1 MDNLDSANTSTY
13 ALLSNVNSQSVFE
26 KFKREDEAIQKYY
39 ESESLKKISYLDPNQ
54 YYQQLYNQIEQ
65 TENIIK
71 YLNYVLIEQPQLAVQ
86 EKIQSVKQNMQ
97 RSGKNIPSHLDIYI
111 REKLERDKK
120 IDIRNNIHGYKR
132 TYLQSRYLKNKKD
145 AKTNEQRVQKVEQFL
160 QEQEQLSYFLSKKSI
175 YDDNIK
181 IPFNLM
187 QNSSKRSQIFKFE
200 EQEILFTVKS
210 VKIQPYQMVE
220 DYELYQYQDY
230 LIEHLKEPY
239 QICVYPPEEAQSS
252 TKSIKLSIN
261 LNQLNSQN
269 QIGNKQDDIEQKIE
283 ILTSRLEQSQVTCD
297 MLIDQYLMKIN
308 DTSILSNQTNILTYD
323 NQNILKDQELNQD
336 ISDKIS
342 ILKKKRAKQEIK
354 IKGKLGWIKDEN
366 QILYA
371 YNIKDK
377 EMEEYNFNVFEKLLK
392 QYSQVE
398 CEIQFYESEQK
409 QKLKILQQNNQTRKK
424 VSEFLKKKKN
434 ILYIFYHIIL
444 QASLDNIQ
452 YLFPFAE
459 NIYPLYNCNYE
470 TDVQQKLLSNN
481 FLIQK
486 QLINIPLYLQKM
498 SSLKELNKGQEQIP
512 KLFQNSEI
520 IIAVLRVFKKHNKMN
535 QYKQNKIIVPQLKIE
550 KNLNQINQINNL
562 QFQNSTPKIYQS
574 NLKNNQL
581 IIQQN
586 EQKFLNSQN
595 KIELEEIMFENL
607 QKQFCDIYSAQSSSR
622 SKAGSQQSIKSEQ
635 QLQQQHPIQKEKNK
649 EKEQQNNI
657 QFLPINFK
665 YKSLS
670 QQNQLQK
677 KISQT
682 QMINTIQNDYL
693 IQQLIDTTLI
703 ANIPISNSKQKTKD
717 KPQIIEQVQ
726 EDSRNLYDED
736 IIKAASVFKKSKN
749 KDKFKFRWLELKQFT
764 LIWYKSAPELKFNQ
778 SNGKES
784 IVQKKPNGFGEIQ
797 IDQVEDFIVA
807 KKHAFIV
814 KLLNRNLVIEYD
826 STRVGLMWSK
836 TIRNM
841 VALKAYM
848 HYLIKI
854 GNNGNLFKYFN
865 DLDVIELNLSHY
877 AISNKELSKKNLA
890 IEQKL
895 CILIFDTI
903 TSHQKLQIINLQNSG
918 LSPISIK
925 ELFKYLSKPL
935 KKTRINFINLSQNE
949 MDPESVRQLNVYLQS
964 ENCQQLQNL
973 VLDDCNL
980 KDGLF
985 SLILDAIKERYKW
998 QMHNYYNPVKDEIP
1012 EETTWRQVS
1021 LRYSNKS
1028 NQNSPRKEQV
1038 YFFQRLSFAGN
1049 QITDKGLQRFMKTI
1063 EDIQNQAQ
1071 PLIQDLEDFEMIDL
1085 DLSRNQFINELSNF
1099 GAFISQRQIFKKLYL
1114 DNLKNPLPNQ
1124 LASFILS
1131 FQDNYRTE
1139 LLSLRGNPL
1148 SVEAY
1153 TNLIKVLD
1161 ENFTIQEIKIDFT
1174 TFNQFE
1180 KTYTELDKQSN
1191 NLRSQFFSFS
1201 LIQSQQN

>member
-13 ALLSNVNSQSVFE
+13 ALLSNVNSQSIFE
-26 KFKREDEAIQKYY
+26 KFKKEEEAVKKYY
-39 ESESLKKISYLDPNQ
+39 ESENLKKLSYLDPNQ
-54 YYQQLYNQIEQ
+54 YYQQLYNQIEY

-71 YLNYVLIEQPQLAVQ
+71 YLNYVLIEQPQIAIQ

-97 RSGKNIPSHLDIYI
+97 RCGKNIPSHLDIYI
-111 REKLERDKK
+111 RDKLERDKK
-120 IDIRNNIHGYKR
+120 IDVRNSIHAYKR
-132 TYLQSRYLKNKKD
+132 TYIQNRYLKDKRD
-145 AKTNEQRVQKVEQFL
+145 AQVNQQRNYKVERFL
-160 QEQEQLSYFLSKKSI
+160 QEQEQFSYFWSKKSI

-181 IPFNLM
+181 IPLTLM
-187 QNSSKRSQIFKFE
+187 QNKKSQLFNFE
-200 EQEILFTVKS
+200 EQEILFSVKS
-210 VKIQPYQMVE
+210 VKIKPYEMVE
-220 DYELYQYQDY
+220 DYEQYQYQDY
-230 LIEHLKEPY
+230 LIEHLREPY
-239 QICVYPPEEAQSS
+239 QICVYPPEEVPSS
-252 TKSIKLSIN
+252 TKSINLPIN
-261 LNQLNSQN
+261 LNYLNSQS
-269 QIGNKQDDIEQKIE
+269 QIGNVQDDIEQKIE
-283 ILTSRLEQSQVTCD
+283 LLSSRLEQSQATCD
-297 MLIDQYLMKIN
+297 LLIHQYLKKIN
-308 DTSILSNQTNILTYD
+308 DTSISSNQDNMLPQDDQNIKKD
-323 NQNILKDQELNQD
+323 NQYE
-336 ISDKIS
+336 SDKIQS
-342 ILKKKRAKQEIK
+342 LKKKRAKQEMQ

-371 YNIKDK
+371 YDIKDK

-398 CEIQFYESEQK
+398 CEIQFFESEQK
-409 QKLKILQQNNQTRKK
+409 QKLKILQQNNQIKQRIQK
-424 VSEFLKKKKN
+424 FLKKRN
-434 ILYIFYHIIL
+434 NVLSIFYHIIL

-470 TDVQQKLLSNN
+470 IDIQQKIFQNEYLL
-481 FLIQK
+481 QK
-486 QLINIPLYLQKM
+486 PLINIPLYIQKI
-498 SSLKELNKGQEQIP
+498 SSNKELQQNEQLFPNK
-512 KLFQNSEI
+512 EI
-520 IIAVLRVFKKHNKMN
+520 IIAVLRVFKKHNKLI
-535 QYKQNKIIVPQLKIE
+535 QSKENKTIVPQLRIQN
-550 KNLNQINQINNL
+550 NLNQIAQINNL
-562 QFQNSTPKIYQS
+562 SFQSLTPKIQQQILE
-574 NLKNNQL
+574 NLSQVIN
-581 IIQQN
+581 QN
-586 EQKFLNSQN
+586 EQKFPNN
-595 KIELEEIMFENL
+595 YREVEENEEIKFENL
-607 QKQFCDIYSAQSSSR
+607 QKQFCEIYSAQSSSR
-622 SKAGSQQSIKSEQ
+622 SQATSQQSSKSQQ
-635 QLQQQHPIQKEKNK
+635 QLIQKEDKKDK
-649 EKEQQNNI
+649 EHI

-665 YKSLS
+665 YKSLG

-693 IQQLIDTTLI
+693 VEQLINTICI
-703 ANIPISNSKQKTKD
+703 ANIPRPNAKSKIID
-717 KPQIIEQVQ
+717 KPQNQINEQVQ
-726 EDSRNLYDED
+726 ENTSNLYDED

-764 LIWYKSAPELKFNQ
+764 LIWYKCAPELKINQ

-784 IVQKKPNGFGEIQ
+784 IIQKKPNGFGEIQ
-797 IDQVEDFIVA
+797 IEQVEDVTIA

-814 KLLNRNLVIEYD
+814 KLINRNLVIEYD

-836 TIRNM
+836 TIRNI

-848 HYLIKI
+848 HYMIKL
-854 GNNGNLFKYFN
+854 GTNGKLFKYFN
-865 DLDVIELNLSHY
+865 DLDVIELNLSHNT
-877 AISNKELSKKNLA
+877 ISNKELSKKNIA

-895 CILIFDTI
+895 CILIFDSI
-903 TSHQKLQIINLQNSG
+903 TSHQMLQIINLQNSG

-935 KKTRINFINLSQNE
+935 KKTRINYINLSQND
-949 MDPESVRQLNVYLQS
+949 MDPESVRQMNVYLQS

-985 SLILDAIKERYKW
+985 SLILDAIKERYTW
-998 QMHNYYNPVKDEIP
+998 QMHNYYNDVKDEIP

-1028 NQNSPRKEQV
+1028 NLNSPRKEQV

-1063 EDIQNQAQ
+1063 EEIQNQAQ
-1071 PLIQDLEDFEMIDL
+1071 PLIQDLEDFETIDL

-1099 GAFISQRQIFKKLYL
+1099 GTFISQRQIFRKLYL

-1139 LLSLRGNPL
+1139 ILSLRGNPL
-1148 SVEAY
+1148 SREAY
-1153 TNLIKVLD
+1153 VNLIKILD
-1161 ENFTIQEIKIDFT
+1161 ENFTLQEIKIDFT
-1174 TFNQFE
+1174 TFNLFE
-1180 KTYTELDKQSN
+1180 SNYSQLDKQSN
-1191 NLRSQFFSFS
+1191 NLRSQFFSFQ
-1201 LIQSQQN
+1201 LIQSE

>member
-26 KFKREDEAIQKYY
+26 KFKREEEFIQKYQ
-39 ESESLKKISYLDPNQ
+39 ESENLKQLSYLDPNQ

-71 YLNYVLIEQPQLAVQ
+71 YLNYVLIESPQIAIQ
-86 EKIQSVKQNMQ
+86 EKIQQVKQNMM
-97 RSGKNIPSHLDIYI
+97 RCGKNIPSHLDIYI

-120 IDIRNNIHGYKR
+120 IDVRNSIKAYQR
-132 TYLQSRYLKNKKD
+132 TYLQNRYLKGKKD
-145 AKTNEQRVQKVEQFL
+145 VQINEQRVQKVERFL
-160 QEQEQLSYFLSKKSI
+160 QEQEQLSYFWSKKSF

-181 IPFNLM
+181 IPLALM
-187 QNSSKRSQIFKFE
+187 QSKKFQLINFE
-200 EQEILFTVKS
+200 EQEILFRVKS

-239 QICVYPPEEAQSS
+239 QICVYPPDEVQSS
-252 TKSIKLSIN
+252 IKSINLPIN
-261 LNQLNSQN
+261 LNQLNSQF
-269 QIGNKQDDIEQKIE
+269 QLGVTQGDIEQQIE
-283 ILTSRLEQSQVTCD
+283 LLSSRLEQSQATCD
-297 MLIDQYLMKIN
+297 LLVNQYLMKVN
-308 DTSILSNQTNILTYD
+308 DTSILSSQFNILNLD
-323 NQNILKDQELNQD
+323 GQEVQNDKDLSPGE
-336 ISDKIS
+336 SDKIQ
-342 ILKKKRAKQEIK
+342 ILKKKRVKQEIK
-354 IKGKLGWIKDEN
+354 IKAKLGWIKDEN

-371 YNIKDK
+371 YDIKDK
-377 EMEEYNFNVFEKLLK
+377 QMEEYNFNVFERLLK

-398 CEIQFYESEQK
+398 CEIQFFESEKK
-409 QKLKILQQNNQTRKK
+409 QKLKMLYQNNQMKQR
-424 VSEFLKKKKN
+424 VSKFLNQKKN
-434 ILYIFYHIIL
+434 ILCIFYHIIL
-444 QASLDNIQ
+444 QATLDNTQ

-470 TDVQQKLLSNN
+470 TDIQQKFLQNSYLL
-481 FLIQK
+481 QK
-486 QLINIPLYLQKM
+486 PLINIPLYLEKI
-498 SSLKELNKGQEQIP
+498 SSNKELEQTEQFFP
-512 KLFQNSEI
+512 NNEI
-520 IIAVLRVFKKHNKMN
+520 TIAILRVFKKHNKMN
-535 QYKQNKIIVPQLKIE
+535 QDIQKKIIIPQLKIE
-550 KNLNQINQINNL
+550 TNQNQIIRINNL
-562 QFQNSTPKIYQS
+562 QLQCQAPKIWQTD
-574 NLKNNQL
+574 LKNYQYNM
-581 IIQQN
+581 QQN
-586 EQKFLNSQN
+586 EQTFLNNQGQ
-595 KIELEEIMFENL
+595 EEKQEIIFENL
-607 QKQFCDIYSAQSSSR
+607 QKQFCEIYSAQSSSR
-622 SKAGSQQSIKSEQ
+622 SKATSQQSIKS
-635 QLQQQHPIQKEKNK
+635 QQQQSMQKENNN
-649 EKEQQNNI
+649 EKEQQQNI

-670 QQNQLQK
+670 QQKQLQK

-682 QMINTIQNDYL
+682 QMINTIQSDYL
-693 IQQLIDTTLI
+693 IQQLINTIFID
-703 ANIPISNSKQKTKD
+703 NIPRPNSQQKVKD
-717 KPQIIEQVQ
+717 KPQNKITEQFQ
-726 EDSRNLYDED
+726 EDSMNLYDED

-764 LIWYKSAPELKFNQ
+764 LIWYKSAPELKLNLK
-778 SNGKES
+778 NGKET
-784 IVQKKPNGFGEIQ
+784 IIQKKPNGFGEIL
-797 IDQVEDFIVA
+797 IDQVEDALIA

-836 TIRNM
+836 TIRNII
-841 VALKAYM
+841 ALKAYM
-848 HYLIKI
+848 HYLIKL
-854 GNNGNLFKYFN
+854 GDNGKLYKYFN

-877 AISNKELSKKNLA
+877 AISNKELSKKNIA

-918 LSPISIK
+918 LSPTSIK

-935 KKTRINFINLSQNE
+935 KQTRINYINLSQND

-973 VLDDCNL
+973 VIDDCNL

-998 QMHNYYNPVKDEIP
+998 QMHNYYNPVKNEIS

-1063 EDIQNQAQ
+1063 EEIQNQAQ

-1085 DLSRNQFINELSNF
+1085 DLSRNQFVNELSNF
-1099 GAFISQRQIFKKLYL
+1099 GVFISQRQIFRKLYL
-1114 DNLKNPLPNQ
+1114 DNLKSPLPNQ
-1124 LASFILS
+1124 LACFILS

-1139 LLSLRGNPL
+1139 VVSLKGNPL

-1161 ENFTIQEIKIDFT
+1161 ENFTLQEIKIDFT
-1174 TFNQFE
+1174 TFNQYE
-1180 KTYTELDKQSN
+1180 KTYYELDKQSN